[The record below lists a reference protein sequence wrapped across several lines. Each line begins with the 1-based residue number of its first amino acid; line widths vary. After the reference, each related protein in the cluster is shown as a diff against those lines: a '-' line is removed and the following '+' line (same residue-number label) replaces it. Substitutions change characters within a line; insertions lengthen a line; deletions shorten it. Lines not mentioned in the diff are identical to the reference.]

1 MEYLKHFGSAGE
13 YYPAFF
19 EMKLK
24 IDGMIDLNTC
34 SDMDFALFFH
44 EYIHFIQDITTSYG
58 LTQCYSYGE
67 YILSVVND
75 IRNKARGVIE
85 VPYLYDDNRENIML
99 GEFLSKITQGD
110 SSGESFVN
118 NLTNAMIE
126 WDTIDGLPYEHEYL
140 KSLNMPLLTADNGIM
155 LAIGSY
161 CLKENIAYIMQRKMT
176 VDKGHLPDYPYSAAE
191 IIANNIYPEFAKNT
205 LNILALADCCLM
217 FSNPGEVFFHMLL
230 QMKDKNYLPPPQ
242 KKPHDLYYHLKE
254 AKIGIGDNISD
265 PFTQFS
271 VLIEEVR
278 KKFKSYFVNPEHP
291 QIHEPYHKWI
301 DTVLDYVK
309 KLRMERP
316 AFLLDMIY
324 DGNARQ
330 SSTLAEIINSI
341 GTPLIRNKCQDYFS
355 IKPAGHY
362 GYSVEIIKSVK
373 QIYKILHE
381 GDFQCE
387 LFPWCNK
394 SGITTDENKCLH
406 SPWEMSACPEL
417 CPTAMLWKNWGLMGF
432 VPLKK

>member
-24 IDGMIDLNTC
+24 IDEMIDLNTC

-44 EYIHFIQDITTSYG
+44 EYIHFLQDVTTSYG
-58 LTQCYSYGE
+58 LMRCYSYGE
-67 YILSVVND
+67 YIQSVVND

-176 VDKGHLPDYPYSAAE
+176 VDKGHLTDYPYNAAE

-230 QMKDKNYLPPPQ
+230 QMKDKNYLPP
-242 KKPHDLYYHLKE
+242 KPHDLYYHLKE

-278 KKFKSYFVNPEHP
+278 KKFKSYFVNLEHP

-355 IKPAGHY
+355 IKPAGHH

>member
-230 QMKDKNYLPPPQ
+230 QMKDKNYLPPPPQ
-242 KKPHDLYYHLKE
+242 
-254 AKIGIGDNISD
+254 
-265 PFTQFS
+265 
-271 VLIEEVR
+271 
-278 KKFKSYFVNPEHP
+278 NP
-291 QIHEPYHKWI
+291 
-301 DTVLDYVK
+301 
-309 KLRMERP
+309 
-316 AFLLDMIY
+316 
-324 DGNARQ
+324 
-330 SSTLAEIINSI
+330 
-341 GTPLIRNKCQDYFS
+341 
-355 IKPAGHY
+355 
-362 GYSVEIIKSVK
+362 
-373 QIYKILHE
+373 
-381 GDFQCE
+381 
-387 LFPWCNK
+387 
-394 SGITTDENKCLH
+394 
-406 SPWEMSACPEL
+406 
-417 CPTAMLWKNWGLMGF
+417 
-432 VPLKK
+432 